1 MISYACKEVTPVE
14 IRLMKQPQK
23 YLASVGVK
31 TRNKLYKALEQLKTL
46 DGDIVRL
53 KGYDNLYRYKIEH
66 YRILFSIDREG
77 NIIIVSTINTRTN
90 IKY

>member
-1 MISYACKEVTPVE
+1 
-14 IRLMKQPQK
+14 MKQPHK

-53 KGYDNLYRYKIEH
+53 KGHDNLYRYNIEH
-66 YRILFSIDREG
+66 HRILFTIDSDG
-77 NIIIVSTINTRTN
+77 YIIIVSTINTRTN
-90 IKY
+90 IKD

>member
-1 MISYACKEVTPVE
+1 ME
-14 IRLMKQPQK
+14 IRLRKQPQK
-23 YLASVGVK
+23 YLKAVGAK

-46 DGDIVRL
+46 DGDIVKL
-53 KGYDNLYRYKIEH
+53 KGYDNLYRFKIEQ
-66 YRILFSIDREG
+66 YRILFSIDKEG

>member
-1 MISYACKEVTPVE
+1 ME

-23 YLASVGVK
+23 YLASVGAK
-31 TRNKLYKALEQLKTL
+31 TRILLYKTLEQLKTL

-53 KGYDNLYRYKIEH
+53 KGYDNLYRRQIEH

-77 NIIIVSTINTRTN
+77 NNIIVSTTN
-90 IKY
+90 AETDIK